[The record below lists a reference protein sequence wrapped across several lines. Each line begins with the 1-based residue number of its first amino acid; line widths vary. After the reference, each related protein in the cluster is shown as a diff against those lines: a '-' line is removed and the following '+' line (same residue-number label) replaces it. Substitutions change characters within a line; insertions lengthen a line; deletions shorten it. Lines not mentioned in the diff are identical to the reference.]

1 MDRFAFVMVL
11 FSIIVGLGI
20 TELLTNV
27 ARQIRLRSK
36 TKFSLLHT
44 SVVAILFVALLQQ
57 WWEAWALQ
65 SVSS

>member
-36 TKFSLLHT
+36 TKFSLLYT
-44 SVVAILFVALLQQ
+44 SVVAILFVALVQQ